1 MSHPRIYGA
10 DELQTP
16 SATAAALGYRMP
28 AEWEPQ
34 ACVWVT
40 PPHNPE
46 TWPGCLYDAKTEF
59 ATFVEALADSVPV
72 NTTDELAISTN
83 DSWMRD
89 FGPLFVVRDHGAG
102 PAGGASAA
110 AGSVACHDFHFNGW
124 GNKYEL
130 RQQDDLVPQELA
142 RQMGVPVWVHD
153 FVLEGGAIEVN
164 GRGTVLTTESC
175 LLNPN
180 RNPGLSRRAIE
191 QKLHETLGTRVVIW
205 LPGGIEGDDTDGH
218 VDDVARFVSPTI
230 VAAVSAPSGHP
241 DHDLTQRNLAALRA
255 GRDQDGTPLDIIELP
270 APPPIEYDY
279 PTDRFGAGGRAALPA
294 SYANFL
300 ISNGRVFLPVFGQW
314 SDDAAVKCLD
324 PVMPDHTIVPLRAEH
339 LIVGLGAFHC
349 LSMPQPIPVIQTS
362 CGG

>member
-28 AEWEPQ
+28 AEWESQ

-59 ATFVEALADSVPV
+59 ATFVEAIADSVPV

-102 PAGGASAA
+102 SVGGDSAT

-191 QKLHETLGTRVVIW
+191 QKLHEQHC
-205 LPGGIEGDDTDGH
+205 GGIGIITELHWELGSSVEGRMVGRCLE
-218 VDDVARFVSPTI
+218 ARVRIAREMWGIIAEATPKEEW
-230 VAAVSAPSGHP
+230 G
-241 DHDLTQRNLAALRA
+241 DLRENL
-255 GRDQDGTPLDIIELP
+255 
-270 APPPIEYDY
+270 
-279 PTDRFGAGGRAALPA
+279 
-294 SYANFL
+294 
-300 ISNGRVFLPVFGQW
+300 
-314 SDDAAVKCLD
+314 
-324 PVMPDHTIVPLRAEH
+324 
-339 LIVGLGAFHC
+339 GLE
-349 LSMPQPIPVIQTS
+349 V
-362 CGG
+362 